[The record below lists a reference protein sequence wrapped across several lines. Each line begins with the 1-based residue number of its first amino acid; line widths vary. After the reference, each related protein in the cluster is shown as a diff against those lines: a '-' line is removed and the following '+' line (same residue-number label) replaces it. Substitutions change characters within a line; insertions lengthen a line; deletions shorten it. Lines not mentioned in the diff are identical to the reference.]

1 MFLNP
6 LLISLLLFLVW
17 EGEQSRQD
25 ETWEEKRST
34 QNGVPNCPGD
44 DVLILN
50 IGNGRMLGGGVA
62 ERTVSKPDEQP
73 KWLCSFS

>member
-50 IGNGRMLGGGVA
+50 IGNGRMLGGGG
-62 ERTVSKPDEQP
+62 
-73 KWLCSFS
+73 